1 MITVLCPTRGRPGQ
15 AGEMVDSFLATSVL
29 EDTRLVLVVDEDDP
43 DVSDYLTLRPVDE
56 RFLGSVLLAPQWT
69 GDLVRATNSAA
80 SAFWDADCIL
90 GHVGDDHRFRTEA
103 WDEKV
108 GYALLV
114 PGVAYG
120 DDGYQHENMP
130 TAVFISSVIPRT
142 LGWYALPSCRHLF
155 IDNAWK
161 VLGSKTRLTYLPD
174 VLIEHMHP
182 AAKKGTWD
190 ASYLASNSKEM
201 FAHDSAAYDAWMRDR
216 LPADVS
222 LLQEMLP

>member
-80 SAFWDADCIL
+80 SAFCDADCIL
-90 GHVGDDHRFRTEA
+90 GHVGDDHGFR
-103 WDEKV
+103 
-108 GYALLV
+108 
-114 PGVAYG
+114 
-120 DDGYQHENMP
+120 N
-130 TAVFISSVIPRT
+130 
-142 LGWYALPSCRHLF
+142 
-155 IDNAWK
+155 
-161 VLGSKTRLTYLPD
+161 
-174 VLIEHMHP
+174 EHMHP